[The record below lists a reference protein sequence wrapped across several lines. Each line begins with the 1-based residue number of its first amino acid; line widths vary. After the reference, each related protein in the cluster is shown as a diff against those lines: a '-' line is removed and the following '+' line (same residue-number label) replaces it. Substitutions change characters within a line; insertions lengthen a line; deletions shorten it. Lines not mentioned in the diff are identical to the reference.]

1 MITMKY
7 VVIGFCDQ
15 WDEFERR
22 DRAIMSRLSAY
33 DDVEK
38 IIYVQPP
45 LTLVSLIK
53 YLCGCADTYASL
65 AWKQIFT
72 KGFIQRSGKVIIMA
86 SFCAFPYRGTQL
98 MIDINIFITN
108 SLRIFFAKYIL
119 SRIKTN
125 KRVVLWISNPYFN
138 SKLIGKF
145 GEKLVCYNLCED
157 YIQKHPLSNF
167 RTRLTIEDDVLSKRA
182 DILLMASDELVQK
195 KSKLNKNTFL
205 VPNGVDYDNV
215 RLSMDEPRPAD
226 LAGIKR
232 PIVGHIG
239 LIGHHNDFD
248 LIKYL
253 AIKRPSW
260 SFVFVGP
267 ITGKPV
273 LFDEVSKLSNIYFL
287 GAKSADRV
295 PAYLSFFNVCV
306 FYYFKDY
313 ANKAR
318 NSMKLYLY
326 LASGKPIVSYP
337 IDGVQTM
344 PSLVYSADNC
354 EEFLSNIEHALKGEE
369 DYKAAERMQYAM
381 NNSWDKRASDIN
393 NIITSSLEQRE
404 GSHV

>member
-1 MITMKY
+1 M
-7 VVIGFCDQ
+7 
-15 WDEFERR
+15 
-22 DRAIMSRLSAY
+22 
-33 DDVEK
+33 
-38 IIYVQPP
+38 
-45 LTLVSLIK
+45 VSLIK
-53 YLCGCADTYASL
+53 YLCGCADTYASFG
-65 AWKQIFT
+65 WKRIFT
-72 KGFIQRSGKVIIMA
+72 NGLIQRNGKVIIAA
-86 SFCAFPYRGTQL
+86 SFCAFPFRGIQL
-98 MIDINIFITN
+98 IIDVNVFITN
-108 SLRIFFAKYIL
+108 SLRIFFVKYIL
-119 SRIKTN
+119 SKIKTN

-145 GEKLVCYNLCED
+145 DEELVCYNLCED

-167 RTRLTIEDDVLSKRA
+167 RTRLAIEDYMLSKKA
-182 DILLMASDELVQK
+182 DILLMASEELVQK

-215 RLSMDEPRPAD
+215 RLSMDGPCPAD
-226 LAGIKR
+226 LNGIMP

-239 LIGHHNDFD
+239 LIGHHNDFA

-267 ITGKPV
+267 ITGKPA
-273 LFDEVSKLSNIYFL
+273 LFDEVSKFSNIYFL
-287 GAKSADRV
+287 GARSAVRV
-295 PAYLSFFNVCV
+295 PAYLSLFNVCAL
-306 FYYFKDY
+306 YYLKDY

-344 PSLVYSADNC
+344 PSLVYSADNR

-369 DYKAAERMQYAM
+369 DHKVAERMRYAM
-381 NNSWDKRASDIN
+381 NNSWDKRASDIHSYIVDRLKMN
-393 NIITSSLEQRE
+393 KED
-404 GSHV
+404 SHVAYLGAK